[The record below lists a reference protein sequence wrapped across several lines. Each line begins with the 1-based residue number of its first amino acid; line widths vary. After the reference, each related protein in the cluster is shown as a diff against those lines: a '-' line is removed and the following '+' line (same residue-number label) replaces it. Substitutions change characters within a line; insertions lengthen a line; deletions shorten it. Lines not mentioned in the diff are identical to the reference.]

1 MMNYVVEYGRT
12 LSPTLVH
19 FGHSKLVSVSELW
32 VKLRVQTVLSEMKFS
47 LVSCNWTVFNLLKT
61 LSLAPGRC

>member
-12 LSPTLVH
+12 LSPSLVH

-32 VKLRVQTVLSEMKFS
+32 VSHVASPDSAFGNEILT
-47 LVSCNWTVFNLLKT
+47 CLL
-61 LSLAPGRC
+61 